1 MKILAY
7 HFMGLCLLFS
17 LLGIACAGD
26 LELDRDYKAVRSQL
40 QSMGHGY
47 YSEQEWVAAFA
58 QLDAIAVE
66 ANELKRPDMVVESA
80 LLKAQALS
88 DMQGEHDEAMELL
101 EALKN
106 HYRDVGPN
114 NMKKIYVLQAE
125 LFAKQGDAVAISR
138 LINEFE
144 RSPFYDGEHYAFS
157 GGTRGDRALA
167 VVRPNARGSNS
178 ITVTAMK
185 KAMESARMAPGRLP
199 PQIHARDSSGAPV
212 TLADYSGQVILLDFW
227 LSKWKPW
234 VRELPGLVAVYDRY
248 HPQGFEVLGF
258 SQDRNKMEAQD
269 LLTQYKA
276 TWPQLTANARMWKD
290 FGIYGEARNILI
302 DRNGIIIGSDLHG
315 AELADMV
322 RRALG
327 RIQ

>member
-7 HFMGLCLLFS
+7 CLMGVCLLFS
-17 LLGIACAGD
+17 LLNSTCAGD
-26 LELDRDYKAVRSQL
+26 LELARDYKAVRSQL

-47 YSEQEWVAAFA
+47 YSEQEWAAAFA

-66 ANELKRPDMVVESA
+66 ANELKRYDLVVESA

-88 DMQGEHDEAMELL
+88 DMQGCHDEAMELL
-101 EALKN
+101 EVLKV
-106 HYRDVGPN
+106 HYGDAAPK

-138 LINEFE
+138 LISEFKS
-144 RSPFYDGEHYAFS
+144 SPFYDGEQYAFS
-157 GGTRGDRALA
+157 GGTGRDQPLA
-167 VVRPNARGSNS
+167 VVRPHARGSNS

-185 KAMESARMAPGRLP
+185 KAMESARMAPGQLP
-199 PQIHARDSSGAPV
+199 LQIHARDSSGAPV
-212 TLADYSGQVILLDFW
+212 ALEDYAGQVVLLDFW

-234 VRELPGLVAVYDRY
+234 VRELSQLVALYDRY

-258 SQDRNKMEAQD
+258 SQDRNKIEAQS
-269 LLTQYKA
+269 LLTQYNA
-276 TWPQLTANARMWKD
+276 TWPQLTADARMWKD
-290 FGIYGEARNILI
+290 FGIYGEAHNILI

-315 AELADMV
+315 AELV
-322 RRALG
+322 NAL
-327 RIQ
+327 RNALKQ